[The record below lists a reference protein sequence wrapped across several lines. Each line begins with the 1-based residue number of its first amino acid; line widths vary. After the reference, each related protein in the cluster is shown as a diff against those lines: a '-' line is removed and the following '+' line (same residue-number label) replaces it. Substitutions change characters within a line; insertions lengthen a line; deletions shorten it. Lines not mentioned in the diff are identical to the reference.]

1 MRRIAILGA
10 SSFALFIVSLTPSVA
25 SAATYPQCPAVFH
38 DTGCQFLV
46 TVTDSGL
53 TVAEDPSQ
61 GPYEGSDDALIGIQ
75 NNSSHAI
82 TSIPLSAEGNLFG
95 FDADG
100 ICNPGSEILPAECV
114 ILPKNSTGEV
124 TGGKNP
130 ANSSNPGG
138 ESKCGAQDGD
148 CGFLPPAGE
157 PAGNKPFA
165 TNSLEIAGLAENGT
179 EVSGYEGPTSW
190 FSNISAEDNSG
201 IINFSPALAPG
212 TSTYFAAESPPI
224 GGFGT
229 ATTLSTTLTGG
240 GQVGGSIT
248 VVQGTP
254 VSDSATIAGT
264 GASIATG
271 AVNYSVFADAGCT
284 QLAASAGSAAVAA
297 GAAGASTALSGLAP
311 GKYYWQASYPGDVNN
326 HAASSPCGSEVLTVL
341 APTTTSTTQSGGGV
355 TSASITVPVGTPVT
369 DTAQV
374 AGSLAASS
382 TGTVSYVL
390 YKDNKCTV
398 PAAATSASAVLKG
411 AAGPSV
417 AVKPAAGTYYW
428 RASYSGDGANAGSVS
443 TCGSEVLLVA
453 KKTNLGLAHVLGNG
467 KQCVSMRRFIAH
479 PRAPKGV
486 KLVSVEVQING
497 KRASLGQLI
506 KGATTINLRGL
517 PKGTFKVAL
526 IATSS
531 KGQTFEDVRTF
542 HTCVPKKHHHKKK

>member
-1 MRRIAILGA
+1 MRRIAILGV
-10 SSFALFIVSLTPSVA
+10 SSLALFILSLTPSVA
-25 SAATYPQCPAVFH
+25 GAVTYPQCPAVFD
-38 DTGCQFLV
+38 DTGCQFLI
-46 TVTDSGL
+46 TVTDSGI

-82 TSIPLSAEGNLFG
+82 SSIPLSAEDDLFG
-95 FDADG
+95 FEGDG
-100 ICNPGSEILPAECV
+100 ICDPGSEILPSGCV
-114 ILPKNSTGEV
+114 ILPKDSSGAA

-130 ANSSNPGG
+130 ANSLNPGG

-148 CGFLPPAGE
+148 CGFLPPAAE

-165 TNSLEIAGLAENGT
+165 GTSLGIVGFAENGT
-179 EVSGYEGPTSW
+179 EISGYEGPTSW
-190 FSNISAEDNSG
+190 FSNISPEDNSG
-201 IINFSPALAPG
+201 VINFSPALAPG
-212 TSTYFAAESPPI
+212 ASTYFSLESPPV

-229 ATTLSTTLTGG
+229 ATTLSTSLTGG
-240 GQVGGSIT
+240 GQVGASVT

-254 VSDSATIAGT
+254 VTDSATLAGA

-271 AVNYSVFADAGCT
+271 AVSYSVFADAACK
-284 QLAASAGSAAVAA
+284 QLAASAGSAVLSGGVA
-297 GAAGASTALSGLAP
+297 GPSTALAGLAP
-311 GKYYWQASYPGDVNN
+311 GKYYWQASYPGDANN
-326 HAASSPCGSEVLTVL
+326 HAAASPCGSEVLTVL
-341 APTTTSTTQSGGGV
+341 ATTTTTTTQTGGGV

-374 AGSLAASS
+374 GGLLAASS

-398 PAAATSASAVLKG
+398 PAAPTSASAVLKG

-417 AVKPAAGTYYW
+417 AVKAAAGTYYW
-428 RASYSGDGANAGSVS
+428 RATYSGDGANAGSVS
-443 TCGSEVLLVA
+443 TCGSEILVVA
-453 KKTNLGLAHVLGNG
+453 KKANLGLASVLGNG
-467 KQCVSMRRFIAH
+467 KKCVSKRRFIAH

-497 KRASLGQLI
+497 KRASLGKLV
-506 KGATTINLRGL
+506 KGAATINLIGL
-517 PKGTFKVAL
+517 PKGAFKISL

-542 HTCVPKKHHHKKK
+542 HTCVPKKHHKKK